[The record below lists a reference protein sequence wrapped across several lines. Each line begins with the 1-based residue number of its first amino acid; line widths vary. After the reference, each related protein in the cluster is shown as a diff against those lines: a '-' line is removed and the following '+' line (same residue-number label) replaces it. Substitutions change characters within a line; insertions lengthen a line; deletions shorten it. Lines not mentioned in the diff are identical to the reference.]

1 MVPKMLN
8 LLELLNLISDEQDVR
23 ICYDGYVVKG
33 TADTLRCVLCEDM
46 YKGVVTDV
54 SAGENMLNILAEED
68 EQHNE
73 STL

>member
-8 LLELLNLISDEQDVR
+8 LLELLNLIPDEQDVS

-33 TADTLRCVLCEDM
+33 TGDTLRCVLCEDM

-54 SAGENMLNILAEED
+54 SAGGNTLNIWAKED
-68 EQHNE
+68 EQRNE

>member
-8 LLELLNLISDEQDVR
+8 LLELLNLIPDEQVVS

-33 TADTLRCVLCEDM
+33 TADTLRFVLCEDM
-46 YKGVVTDV
+46 YKGVVTNV

>member
-8 LLELLNLISDEQDVR
+8 LLELLNLIPDGQDVR

-33 TADTLRCVLCEDM
+33 TSDTLRYVLCEDM

-54 SAGENMLNILAEED
+54 SAGGNTLNILAEED
-68 EQHNE
+68 MKK
-73 STL
+73 